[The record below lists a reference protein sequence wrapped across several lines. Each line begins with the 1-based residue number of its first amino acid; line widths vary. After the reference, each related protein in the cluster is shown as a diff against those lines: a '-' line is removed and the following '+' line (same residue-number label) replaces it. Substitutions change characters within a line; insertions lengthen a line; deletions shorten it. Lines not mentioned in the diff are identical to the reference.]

1 MATLYLDASR
11 LNLGSNVSTVD
22 IFGEFSQPP
31 WEHKI
36 RCKKSNDNQLMFSV
50 NLPIKFSQK
59 FKFIID
65 EGRAYVVS
73 DHYLQTSDDA
83 GNVNNVFK
91 FHARTVGA
99 NSEVKGSN
107 YQVAQRYPKRPQ
119 KNNPRAYHSY
129 YE

>member
-50 NLPIKFSQK
+50 NLPIKFGQK

>member
-36 RCKKSNDNQLMFSV
+36 RCKNTKDNQLMFSV
-50 NLPIKFSQK
+50 NLPIKFGQK

-73 DHYLQTSDDA
+73 DHYLQTSDEA

-91 FHARTVGA
+91 FHTRTIGT
-99 NSEVKGSN
+99 NREVKGSK
-107 YQVAQRYPKRPQ
+107 Y
-119 KNNPRAYHSY
+119 
-129 YE
+129 